1 MTGTAEAFEN
11 NRYLRVDQLISAE
24 TASLCTTYA
33 KADEKHRYN
42 SGDSLTQNSHSKYA
56 DFLMESLMVTLCP
69 KIEKITGLSLT
80 PTYSYFRVYKA
91 GEELREHVDRPSCE
105 ISCSLCLGYD
115 YLGKDFKWRLN
126 VNGNKIALS
135 PGDGVIYR
143 GMELPHKA
151 PGTHRPSCTIS
162 ITRVRIHLWLLTDEK
177 NSICLPC
184 VCGESDLF
192 RAVDRM

>member
-1 MTGTAEAFEN
+1 MTGTAESFEN

-115 YLGKDFKWRLN
+115 YLGKDYKWRLI

-143 GMELPHKA
+143 GMELPHS
-151 PGTHRPSCTIS
+151 RPRLQ
-162 ITRVRIHLWLLTDEK
+162 TREGSWHAQAFLHYIDNQGAYTSLAFDGREELYLPTVRM
-177 NSICLPC
+177 
-184 VCGESDLF
+184 
-192 RAVDRM
+192 R